1 MNDLPGAVF
10 APWGGP
16 IPQMAGIDLNLNN
29 SPAPAVHDA
38 TEQNKLALASQLLAS
53 GDKDLARTLI
63 MSVASTA
70 SGDLKA
76 RALQM
81 LGQIA

>member
-1 MNDLPGAVF
+1 MS
-10 APWGGP
+10 
-16 IPQMAGIDLNLNN
+16 GIDLNLNS
-29 SPAPAVHDA
+29 SPVQQPAAPIVNDV

-70 SGDLKA
+70 NGDLKA
-76 RALQM
+76 RAQQM

>member
-1 MNDLPGAVF
+1 
-10 APWGGP
+10 
-16 IPQMAGIDLNLNN
+16 MAGIDLNLNS
-29 SPAPAVHDA
+29 SPANAAPTGASAIHDV

-70 SGDLKA
+70 NGDLKA

>member
-1 MNDLPGAVF
+1 V
-10 APWGGP
+10 
-16 IPQMAGIDLNLNN
+16 
-29 SPAPAVHDA
+29 

-70 SGDLKA
+70 NGDLKA

>member
-1 MNDLPGAVF
+1 MNIP
-10 APWGGP
+10 
-16 IPQMAGIDLNLNN
+16 PQMGDIDLNLTAHPASQA
-29 SPAPAVHDA
+29 SPAPALNEV
-38 TEQNKLALASQLLAS
+38 TEQNKLALASQLLDT
-53 GDKDLARTLI
+53 GDKELARTLI